1 MGSPAQGDPDHDGAP
16 PSADVRARRL
26 VEIGSSLVAELDLE
40 VVLRQVVEAA
50 RELTGAEYAALGVLD
65 PERRELERFIYLGI
79 DEATRRAIGPL
90 PRGRGV
96 LGELIREQAPLRL
109 PEVEQHPHSYGFPP
123 GHPPMHTFLGVP
135 IVIRGEAYGDLYMC
149 EKAGGAQFDAADEEA
164 AATLAGW
171 AAIAIENA
179 RLYKSLSER
188 ETELSRALRRAE
200 SSADI
205 ARAVGGETDLAR
217 VLGLIVRRARA
228 LVEARTVLVLM
239 RRGERLVFAG
249 HAGDGNDVTGLSVPV
264 DDDAV
269 REAIRDRVVQHLPPG
284 SPASA
289 AHLRERV
296 GAEAAVV
303 VPLLFRGRAVGA
315 LVALDREAGGGDFD
329 AEDMDL
335 LQAFAASAAT
345 AIGAAQTAR
354 AERLQQQVEASEAER
369 RRWARELHDGIL
381 QNLAAVRIS
390 LAAALQGA
398 GEGRAAAVEAAAE
411 GTAGALEEQ
420 ITELSRLIDD
430 LRPATLERLGLPAA
444 LEALAEESGNRG
456 AFTVDTEVDVDGQ
469 LTSDEERGV
478 YRLAQEAL
486 TNVVKHS
493 AADRATLRAHCADGV
508 ASIEVRDDGAGFDP
522 EAPGAG
528 RGLLGMRERVA
539 MLGGTIEID
548 SRPGEGTRV
557 AATLPLRGT

>member
-1 MGSPAQGDPDHDGAP
+1 MDQPDTAGHSPEDRFG
-16 PSADVRARRL
+16 RL
-26 VEIGSSLVAELDLE
+26 VEIGSALVSELDLE
-40 VVLRQVVEAA
+40 VVLRRVVEAA
-50 RELTGAEYAALGVLD
+50 REMTGAEYAALGVLD

-79 DEATRRAIGPL
+79 DEATRREIGPL

-109 PEVEQHPHSYGFPP
+109 AEVEEHPHSYGFPP

-135 IVIRGEAYGDLYMC
+135 IVIRGEAYGDLYMT
-149 EKAGGAQFDAADEEA
+149 EKAGGAQFDAADEA
-164 AATLAGW
+164 AATTLAGW
-171 AAIAIENA
+171 AAIAIDNA
-179 RLYKSLSER
+179 RLYQSLSER
-188 ETELSRALRRAE
+188 ETELARALRRAE

-205 ARAVGGETDLAR
+205 ARAVGGETDLPR
-217 VLGLIVRRARA
+217 VLSLIVRRARA
-228 LVEARTVLVLM
+228 LVDAKTVIVLM

-269 REAIRDRVVQHLPPG
+269 RAAIRDRVVQHLPQG
-284 SPASA
+284 SPASP
-289 AHLRERV
+289 AHLRDKV
-296 GAEAAVV
+296 GAEAALV

-315 LVALDREAGGGDFD
+315 LVALDRETGGGDFD
-329 AEDMDL
+329 EEDIDL
-335 LQAFAASAAT
+335 LRAFAASAAT
-345 AIGAAQTAR
+345 AIGAAQTVR

-381 QNLAAVRIS
+381 QSLAAVRTT

-398 GEGRAAAVEAAAE
+398 GEGRAEAVEAAAE
-411 GTAGALEEQ
+411 GTVEALEEQ
-420 ITELSRLIDD
+420 ITELSRLIND
-430 LRPATLERLGLPAA
+430 LRPASLERLGLPAA

-456 AFTVDTEVDVDGQ
+456 AFAVETEIEVDEE

-478 YRLAQEAL
+478 YRLVQEAL

-493 AADRATLRAHCADGV
+493 AASRATLSARCADGM
-508 ASIEVRDDGAGFDP
+508 AAIEVRDDGAGFDP

-539 MLGGTIEID
+539 MLGGTLEID
-548 SRPGEGTRV
+548 SSPGAGTRV
-557 AATLPLRGT
+557 AATLPLRGR